1 MENILVQLIPIFL
14 IILGFA
20 TGKYIEKKHLRRL
33 AQKETALRGI
43 GICNLRN
50 FPVELKFQ
58 KSFLVTGSVVIATDY
73 FKVFAAGL
81 RKLFG
86 GEIKT
91 YRSLLER
98 ARRDAETRMLEAA
111 EKGGAN
117 SIWNVRFETVT
128 IHGKKR
134 AGGDEVLAY
143 GTAVKMS

>member
-1 MENILVQLIPIFL
+1 MENVLIQLIPVFL

-20 TGKYIEKKHLRRL
+20 TEKYIENNYLRSL
-33 AQKETALRGI
+33 ALRETALRGI
-43 GICNLRN
+43 SVCNLRN

-86 GEIKT
+86 GEIRT
-91 YRSLLER
+91 YRSLMER
-98 ARRDAETRMLEAA
+98 ARREALTRMLEAA
-111 EKGGAN
+111 KEGGAD
-117 SIWNVRFETVT
+117 SIWNVRFESLT
-128 IHGKKR
+128 IHGKKK
-134 AGGDEVLAY
+134 AGGVEVLVY

>member
-1 MENILVQLIPIFL
+1 MENVLVQLIPVFL

-20 TGKYIEKKHLRRL
+20 TGKYIEKKHLRSL
-33 AQKETALRGI
+33 AERETALRGI
-43 GICNLRN
+43 GVCNLRK
-50 FPVELKFQ
+50 FPVELRFQ
-58 KSFLVTGSVVIATDY
+58 KSFLVTGSVVVATDY

-91 YRSLLER
+91 YRSLMER
-98 ARRDAETRMLEAA
+98 ARREAVTRMLEAA
-111 EKGGAN
+111 KKSGAD
-117 SIWNVRFETVT
+117 SIWNVRFETLT

-134 AGGDEVLAY
+134 AGGVEILVY